1 MGNNTNRMSRTVR
14 AAAMTA
20 GLIGLLS
27 GSGLVVA
34 TSASAADGA
43 TIVGTETA
51 AAGRTII
58 LRQGTYD
65 GVAGFGWTK
74 TQKRHAIFS
83 KNSIG
88 FVLKNPDGGVDEGED
103 RRYTAYANEI
113 TCTDEES
120 CTVTDSREVRVVNK
134 AVGKSDW
141 YGVAL
146 GGEEVGIITAYCLN
160 PDGALACPSWVDL
173 AIGVKKP
180 STTRLSEGSPT
191 STSTSWSYEPMSIGQ
206 DVP

>member
-1 MGNNTNRMSRTVR
+1 MTNVKSRISKTIR
-14 AAAMTA
+14 TAGLAA
-20 GLIGLLS
+20 GLIGLFT

-43 TIVGTETA
+43 TIVGTETD

-65 GVAGFGWTK
+65 GATGFGWSK
-74 TQKRHAIFS
+74 IQKRHAIFS

-88 FVLKNPDGGVDEGED
+88 YVLKNPDGGVAEGED

-113 TCTDEES
+113 TCPEGAD
-120 CTVTDSREVRVVNK
+120 CTVTDSREVRVINK
-134 AVGKSDW
+134 AAAYPEY

-146 GGEEVGIITAYCLN
+146 GGQEVGIITAYCIN

-180 STTRLSEGSPT
+180 ASARISEGTPASIT
-191 STSTSWSYEPMSIGQ
+191 TSWSYEPMAIGQ
-206 DVP
+206 EVP